1 MYFCSEYYFSDENLE
16 RDFFI
21 RRKMDADGYL
31 PITLIASFHRI
42 QALSS
47 DIQVVLSS
55 VQESDKLE
63 VFKNFKVRTK
73 NDPTKWPI
81 KNVPGEEN
89 QSHNHHHLGEYK
101 KRKTKHKINLFYFI
115 LYFSFIYRFQCN
127 HKTS

>member
-1 MYFCSEYYFSDENLE
+1 MTKHNLLYSKQHSLLTGAFFFYSICSEYYFSDENLE

-47 DIQVVLSS
+47 DIQVVLTA

-63 VFKNFKVRTK
+63 IFKNFKVRTK
-73 NDPTKWPI
+73 VDPTKWPI
-81 KNVPGEEN
+81 KNVPGEDIHV
-89 QSHNHHHLGEYK
+89 HNHHQLGKNYK
-101 KRKTKHKINLFYFI
+101 FHSHN
-115 LYFSFIYRFQCN
+115 
-127 HKTS
+127 

>member
-1 MYFCSEYYFSDENLE
+1 MIDFPFLSAFVRCSEYYFSDENLQ

-21 RRKMDADGYL
+21 RRKMDAEGYL

-47 DIQVVLSS
+47 EIQVVLSA
-55 VQESDKLE
+55 VQESDQLE

-81 KNVPGEEN
+81 KNTPGDEN
-89 QSHNHHHLGEYK
+89 HIHNHHQLGNNHLASK
-101 KRKTKHKINLFYFI
+101 AKALMQQNVII
-115 LYFSFIYRFQCN
+115 
-127 HKTS
+127 

>member
-1 MYFCSEYYFSDENLE
+1 
-16 RDFFI
+16 
-21 RRKMDADGYL
+21 MDADGYL

-89 QSHNHHHLGEYK
+89 QSHNHHHLGKNRQK
-101 KRKTKHKINLFYFI
+101 KNSCII
-115 LYFSFIYRFQCN
+115 LN
-127 HKTS
+127 DLH